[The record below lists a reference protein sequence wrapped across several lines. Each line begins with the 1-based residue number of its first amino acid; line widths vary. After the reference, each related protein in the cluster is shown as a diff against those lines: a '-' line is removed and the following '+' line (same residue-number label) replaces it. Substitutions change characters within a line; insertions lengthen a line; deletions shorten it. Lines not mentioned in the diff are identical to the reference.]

1 MSFFIPGSQ
10 SISNTSNGYVG
21 INTLNPQYSLDVNG
35 NINVTGEIYVSTG
48 SVNNLQVNN
57 NINFGG
63 LLTQGTNVSTT
74 GAFYIG
80 ISNINTNSITNSVL
94 GVGALYRSTGVNNV
108 AIGYQSLYNS
118 DNNSELVAV
127 GYKSLQN
134 NIKNA
139 IQNTAVG
146 FQSLSTNSTGSYNTA
161 IGYNS
166 LTNNTIGTRNTGLGN
181 QTLQNCST
189 GVQNTAVGSISSQN
203 LISGIRNTSVGR
215 ASLVFNEIGSNNV
228 AVGAESL
235 YRSLT
240 DSNVAVGYA
249 AAAALTTGAFNIY
262 IGQSCGNS
270 ATSNSVSSCLLIGYD
285 AELPRAQNNMMVIGD
300 TDSGLI
306 GTNLYTPSFS
316 LGINNVNPSG
326 TIHPLSSSNIGP
338 VCILE
343 NNSSTYANSTTAT
356 GAQPNS
362 QNILEIR
369 TNNLSS
375 TVGLYNL
382 INAQVKGVNKF
393 RVDNTGQV
401 FGNGAF
407 NTSGADYAEYFEVE
421 PGYTVQVGDP
431 VVLTANGKIRCTD
444 VNDNNLSIIGVV
456 RPKKNGN
463 SSLIGNSAWS
473 EWNKKYVLDE
483 WGVPETEDY
492 TVYTYTE
499 VIHNIIPGIEE
510 LGKPEVD
517 KVKYREKTSL
527 TPPSSDIEY
536 TDLKTTI
543 QTRYKVNP
551 LFDETI
557 SYIPRE
563 DRDEWQVVGLL
574 GQVYHNKNKPMKVT
588 WIKLKDVSD
597 NSQLVFI
604 R

>member
-48 SVNNLQVNN
+48 SVTNLQVDN

-63 LLTQGTNVSTT
+63 LLTQGTNVSAS

-80 ISNINTNSITNSVL
+80 VPNTNTNSNRNSAL
-94 GVGALYRSTGVNNV
+94 GIGALHNTTTANNV
-108 AIGYQSLYNS
+108 AIGYQSLF
-118 DNNSELVAV
+118 NNTS
-127 GYKSLQN
+127 GSG
-134 NIKNA
+134 
-139 IQNTAVG
+139 NTAVG
-146 FQSLSTNSTGSYNTA
+146 YQSLYNNLTGTFSTAVGYHALLNDIDGTQNTA
-161 IGYNS
+161 IGFQTLISSTGGYFNTAIGSRSCADTTTGISNS
-166 LTNNTIGTRNTGLGN
+166 GLGRDSLRFN
-181 QTLQNCST
+181 K
-189 GVQNTAVGSISSQN
+189 VGS
-203 LISGIRNTSVGR
+203 
-215 ASLVFNEIGSNNV
+215 FNV
-228 AVGAESL
+228 AIGAESL
-235 YRSLT
+235 YNSFT

-249 AAAALTTGAFNIY
+249 AGGALTSGAFNIF
-262 IGQSCGNS
+262 IGQSCGNE
-270 ATSNSVSSCLLIGYD
+270 TLTTNSVSSCILIGYN
-285 AELPRAQNNMMVIGD
+285 AELPVAQNRMMVIGD

-306 GTNLYTPSFS
+306 GTNLYTPSFL
-316 LGINNVNPSG
+316 LGINNINPTG
-326 TIHPLSSSNIGP
+326 TIHPLSSSSSGA
-338 VCILE
+338 VCIIE
-343 NNSSTYANSTTAT
+343 NTSSIYANSTKAT
-356 GAQPNS
+356 GAQTNAE
-362 QNILEIR
+362 NIFEIR
-369 TNNLSS
+369 TNNNSA

-421 PGYTVQVGDP
+421 PGYTVEIGDP
-431 VVLTANGKIRCTD
+431 VVLTENGKIRCVN

-473 EWNKKYVLDE
+473 EWNKKYILDE
-483 WGVPETEDY
+483 WGVPETEEY
-492 TVYTYTE
+492 TVYSWTE
-499 VIHNIIPGIEE
+499 VIHTIIPANEE

-517 KVKYREKTSL
+517 RVKYRERTSL

-543 QTRYKVNP
+543 QIRNKVNP
-551 LFDETI
+551 LYDSSI
-557 SYIPRE
+557 PYVPRE

-574 GQVYHNKNKPMKVT
+574 GQVYHNKNKAMKVT
-588 WIKLKDVSD
+588 WIKLKDVGP
-597 NSQLVFI
+597 NSQLIFI